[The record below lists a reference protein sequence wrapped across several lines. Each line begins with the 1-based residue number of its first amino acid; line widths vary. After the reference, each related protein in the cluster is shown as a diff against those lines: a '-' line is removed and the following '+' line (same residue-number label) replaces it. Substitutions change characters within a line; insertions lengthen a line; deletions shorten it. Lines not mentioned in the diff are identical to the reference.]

1 MKMKLDTNK
10 TKVVI
15 LTSHYRIAGYISV
28 LHEARVT
35 DYICESK
42 NFIAVTDAEIW
53 NHDHRRVVSTSF
65 LNINREDV
73 ELIIPEDCVTQ
84 DFGMHI
90 F

>member
-1 MKMKLDTNK
+1 
-10 TKVVI
+10 
-15 LTSHYRIAGYISV
+15 
-28 LHEARVT
+28 
-35 DYICESK
+35 
-42 NFIAVTDAEIW
+42 
-53 NHDHRRVVSTSF
+53 